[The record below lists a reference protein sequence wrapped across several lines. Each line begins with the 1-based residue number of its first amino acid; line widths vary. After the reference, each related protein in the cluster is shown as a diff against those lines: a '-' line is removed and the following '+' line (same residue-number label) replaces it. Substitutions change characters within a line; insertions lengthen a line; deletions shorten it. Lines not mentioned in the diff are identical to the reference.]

1 MADSSVIAGVMAA
14 GGFEA
19 MADAGLVEQVRRGE
33 PLAFCAVMR
42 RYNQPLF
49 RVARAIMAD
58 DAEAE
63 DVVQESYARAFAA
76 IGGFRGEAGL
86 GTWLTRIVI
95 NESRGRL
102 RRRRPQ
108 VDLDQVE
115 RSQEAGALILGF
127 PGGKIVDDPEA
138 DAARAEVR
146 RLLERAVDDLPE
158 PFRLVFTLRD
168 IEGRP
173 VEEVAGLLDIRAETV
188 RTRLHRAR
196 RQLRAA
202 LDATLADALRGSFP
216 FLGTR
221 CDRLV
226 DAVMRRL
233 CAERGWPQPD

>member
-1 MADSSVIAGVMAA
+1 MADSSVMAGVMAA
-14 GGFEA
+14 SGFEA

-33 PLAFCAVMR
+33 PQAFCAVMR

-76 IGGFRGEAGL
+76 IDGFRGEAGL
-86 GTWLTRIVI
+86 GTWLAPIVI

-102 RRRRPQ
+102 APRRPQ

-127 PGGKIVDDPEA
+127 PGGKLVDDPEA
-138 DAARAEVR
+138 EAARAEVR
-146 RLLERAVDDLPE
+146 RLLERAVDELPE
-158 PFRLVFTLRD
+158 PFRLVFILRD
-168 IEGRP
+168 IEGRS

>member
-1 MADSSVIAGVMAA
+1 MPDSSAMAA
-14 GGFEA
+14 GNFEV
-19 MADAGLVEQVRRGE
+19 MADNGLVEHVRRGE

-76 IGGFRGEAGL
+76 IDGFRGEAGL

-108 VDLDQVE
+108 VGLDQVE
-115 RSQEAGALILGF
+115 RNQEAGALVLGF
-127 PGGKIVDDPEA
+127 PGGRVMDDPEI
-138 DAARAEVR
+138 DVARAEVR
-146 RLLERAVDDLPE
+146 RLLERAVDGLSE
-158 PFRLVFTLRD
+158 PFRLVFILRD
-168 IEGRP
+168 IEDRS
-173 VEEVAGLLDIRAETV
+173 VEETADLLGIRPETV
-188 RTRLHRAR
+188 RTRLYRAR

-202 LDATLADALRGSFP
+202 LDATLADAVRGSFP
-216 FLGTR
+216 FLGSR

-226 DAVMRRL
+226 DNVMRRL
-233 CAERGWPQPD
+233 GMAQGRRGSDDK

>member
-1 MADSSVIAGVMAA
+1 MADSSVMAT
-14 GGFEA
+14 GGFEV

-33 PLAFCAVMR
+33 PLAFCAMMR

-76 IGGFRGEAGL
+76 IDGFLGEAGP

-115 RSQEAGALILGF
+115 QSQAAGALILGF
-127 PGGKIVDDPEA
+127 PGGKLVDDPEA

-146 RLLERAVDDLPE
+146 LLLERAVDELPE
-158 PFRLVFTLRD
+158 PFRLVFILRD
-168 IEGRP
+168 IEGRS

-188 RTRLHRAR
+188 RTRLHHAR
-196 RQLRAA
+196 KDFARIARK
-202 LDATLADALRGSFP
+202 RGY
-216 FLGTR
+216 L
-221 CDRLV
+221 
-226 DAVMRRL
+226 
-233 CAERGWPQPD
+233 